1 MGQNVLVE
9 NLSQVNLETLSWSE
23 KKKKSFLG
31 LSKGLTHF
39 LFFSEKTDSLDRLSR
54 VFVQRKLNRKVCK
67 TKADFFS
74 RFNKFGSS
82 FCGNV
87 IEHVGNF
94 CQRVF
99 RDFPALGFF
108 LRALKAI
115 YIYITREEKR
125 KIYMYHGDHDNNH
138 EILSSAQPGLKI
150 TELRN
155 RLISFWFPVHGSAI
169 HGTTKK

>member
-1 MGQNVLVE
+1 MFCWPFKRLDTFLV
-9 NLSQVNLETLSWSE
+9 
-23 KKKKSFLG
+23 
-31 LSKGLTHF
+31 
-39 LFFSEKTDSLDRLSR
+39 FSEKTDSLDRLSR

-67 TKADFFS
+67 TKEDFFS
-74 RFNKFGSS
+74 RLNKFGSS

-94 CQRVF
+94 WHGVF

-115 YIYITREEKR
+115 YIYIYIYVRREKER

-155 RLISFWFPVHGSAI
+155 RFISFWFPVHGSGI

>member
-1 MGQNVLVE
+1 MWVKTFLVE

-23 KKKKSFLG
+23 KKKKCFVG

-39 LFFSEKTDSLDRLSR
+39 LSFSEKTDSLDRLSR

-74 RFNKFGSS
+74 RLNKFGSS

-94 CQRVF
+94 CQGAF

-108 LRALKAI
+108 FTCTEGHI
-115 YIYITREEKR
+115 YIYIYIYIYMCEKR
-125 KIYMYHGDHDNNH
+125 KRKKNIYV
-138 EILSSAQPGLKI
+138 SWRS
-150 TELRN
+150 
-155 RLISFWFPVHGSAI
+155 
-169 HGTTKK
+169 

>member
-1 MGQNVLVE
+1 M
-9 NLSQVNLETLSWSE
+9 
-23 KKKKSFLG
+23 KKKKCFVG

-39 LFFSEKTDSLDRLSR
+39 LLFSEKTDSLDRLSR

-74 RFNKFGSS
+74 RLNKFGSS

-87 IEHVGNF
+87 IEHVANF
-94 CQRVF
+94 CQGAF

-115 YIYITREEKR
+115 YKYTNIYIY
-125 KIYMYHGDHDNNH
+125 IYIGWRIKDDAS
-138 EILSSAQPGLKI
+138 ILCDSEFRA
-150 TELRN
+150 
-155 RLISFWFPVHGSAI
+155 
-169 HGTTKK
+169 

>member
-23 KKKKSFLG
+23 NKKKKCFVG

-67 TKADFFS
+67 TKADIFS
-74 RFNKFGSS
+74 RLNKFGSS

-94 CQRVF
+94 CQGAF

-115 YIYITREEKR
+115 YIYIYIYIYNKR
-125 KIYMYHGDHDNNH
+125 K
-138 EILSSAQPGLKI
+138 
-150 TELRN
+150 
-155 RLISFWFPVHGSAI
+155 
-169 HGTTKK
+169 KKKNINVSGRS